1 MKKADFIIFSGF
13 LLIYPLSQINSFG
26 QHTLWVYVCKPDR
39 LNSVYGYMQANMPKP
54 GITPTQIS
62 KYQQKYV
69 FFLERFM
76 KSVFLGKFMKRERE
90 RVQQI
95 PLKSHVASFCLL

>member
-13 LLIYPLSQINSFG
+13 LLIYQLSQINSFG

-39 LNSVYGYMQANMPKP
+39 LNSVNGYMQANTPKP

-62 KYQQKYV
+62 TYQQKLYLLTFILGKKTRKKNNKIFIKSHLGS
-69 FFLERFM
+69 FFL
-76 KSVFLGKFMKRERE
+76 L
-90 RVQQI
+90 
-95 PLKSHVASFCLL
+95 